1 MNQESSMTTPKPY
14 TLYLPKIFR
23 ENANVDLGGIELE
36 DLKQSMPQKYNQLL
50 QQMRSNTDD
59 EMLFV
64 DIYKNN
70 FVFLNYEKCATLAK
84 QQVFQKLGFPIQIH
98 KIVIADIDSP
108 VASHIHEIIHDPCH
122 NFKEYTDYPATYT
135 FENPF

>member
-70 FVFLNYEKCATLAK
+70 FVFLNYEKCATLVK
-84 QQVFQKLGFPIQIH
+84 
-98 KIVIADIDSP
+98 
-108 VASHIHEIIHDPCH
+108 
-122 NFKEYTDYPATYT
+122 
-135 FENPF
+135 